1 MARTPQMRTP
11 QMRTPEIHISSL
23 VIQHNPDRADAVRAV
38 AAGIDGLDWCASENG
53 KAVVT
58 LVTASAG
65 AVMDHIAT
73 LNAVPGVHTTTMVYH
88 HYEPADAVDEPV
100 AGPG

>member
-1 MARTPQMRTP
+1 MTRTPQSH
-11 QMRTPEIHISSL
+11 TPELHISSL
-23 VIQHNPDRADAVRAV
+23 VIQHSPDRTDAVRAV
-38 AAGIDGLDWCASENG
+38 AETIDGLDWCASENG

-58 LVTASAG
+58 LETASAG

-88 HYEPADAVDEPV
+88 HYEPAAAFDDEPTTQ
-100 AGPG
+100 G

>member
-1 MARTPQMRTP
+1 MPRQ
-11 QMRTPEIHISSL
+11 PEIHISSL
-23 VIQHNPDRADAVRAV
+23 VIQHSPDRADAVREAASAV
-38 AAGIDGLDWCASENG
+38 AGLDWCAAENG

-65 AVMDHIAT
+65 EVIDRIAE

-88 HYEPADAVDEPV
+88 HYEPADAID
-100 AGPG
+100 AT

>member
-1 MARTPQMRTP
+1 MNQ
-11 QMRTPEIHISSL
+11 TPELHISSL
-23 VIQHNPDRADAVRAV
+23 IIQHNPERIDAVRA
-38 AAGIDGLDWCASENG
+38 AAATIPGLDWCVAENG

-58 LVTASAG
+58 LVTRSAG

-88 HYEPADAVDEPV
+88 HYEPADAVDLLIGEPE
-100 AGPG
+100 AGTACHTA

>member
-1 MARTPQMRTP
+1 MNK
-11 QMRTPEIHISSL
+11 TPEIHISSL
-23 VIQHNPDRADAVRAV
+23 VIQHSPERTDAVKAAATAIAGLEWCV
-38 AAGIDGLDWCASENG
+38 AENG

-58 LVTASAG
+58 LITHSTG

-88 HYEPADAVDEPV
+88 HYESADAVDVQIDVP
-100 AGPG
+100 AASPIQG